1 MRTTRAVDVSLLSL
15 SVVYHD
21 LEHIDLGRNIQRQ
34 DIKRKARHIGVPD
47 HGGIQRLIA
56 TGGITK
62 SLNAK
67 TDRFGYSDSIDVVFP
82 VYWMYPAKTR
92 VLTEKDIKCVK
103 AYRELAKK
111 GMYGFSHR
119 LQCFYFI
126 GFVVFY
132 LFSFTTFCLFK
143 YFELCQNHASTIYKV
158 I

>member
-1 MRTTRAVDVSLLSL
+1 M
-15 SVVYHD
+15 VYHD
-21 LEHIDLGRNIQRQ
+21 LEHVNLKRNTRRQ
-34 DIKRKARHIGVPD
+34 NIAMRKARHIGVPD

-111 GMYGFSHR
+111 GMYGLSYPVQH
-119 LQCFYFI
+119 I
-126 GFVVFY
+126 I
-132 LFSFTTFCLFK
+132 T
-143 YFELCQNHASTIYKV
+143 
-158 I
+158 